1 MSESAAAKPRVRVP
15 AYRTEVDAGQQ
26 TPAPAKAEAFSFG
39 DPVPVIDGYD
49 FFYTG
54 CWMLGSEWYE
64 PPVDFP
70 ALAQTYRAT
79 AHHGSALQV
88 KRNILVGSFIPHP
101 LLSRQAFSA
110 LVTDYLVFGNCY
122 LERIFGRLGKLLALR
137 PSRAKYVRRGAD
149 LARYFWVPN
158 WSERSEF
165 APDSVIHLLEP
176 DINQEVYGVP
186 DYLGALQS
194 IYLNENATLFRRKYY
209 LNGSHA
215 GFVMYVSDEAQNQED
230 IDAMRSALKESKGVG
245 NFRNLFLY
253 SPKGKK
259 DGIQIIPISEVAA
272 KDEFASIK
280 NITRDDQLAGHR
292 IPPQLMGV
300 IPNNTGGFGDVE
312 KAARVFVTNEL
323 EPLQAILS
331 EINDHVGQ
339 EVVRFRPYSLDAAS
353 SSSAEPLL

>member
-1 MSESAAAKPRVRVP
+1 MSELAEKPRVRVP
-15 AYRTEVDAGQQ
+15 AYQVEAKA
-26 TPAPAKAEAFSFG
+26 PARAKAEAFSFG

-54 CWMLGSEWYE
+54 CWMLGTEWYE

-70 ALAQTYRAT
+70 ALSQTYRAT
-79 AHHGSALQV
+79 AHHGSAIQV
-88 KRNILVGSFIPHP
+88 KRNILVRSFVPHR

-110 LVTDYLVFGNCY
+110 LATDYLVFGNCY
-122 LERIFGRLGKLLALR
+122 LERIFGRLGKLLELR
-137 PSRAKYVRRGAD
+137 PARAKYVRRGAD
-149 LARYFWVPN
+149 LERYFWVPN
-158 WSERSEF
+158 WAERSEF
-165 APDSVIHLLEP
+165 PEGSVIHLLEP

-215 GFVMYVSDEAQNQED
+215 GFIMYVSDAAQNQED
-230 IDAMRSALKESKGVG
+230 IDAMREALKESKGVG

-253 SPKGKK
+253 SPNGKK

-292 IPPQLMGV
+292 IPPQLMGI
-300 IPNNTGGFGDVE
+300 IPNNTGGFGDIE

-323 EPLQAILS
+323 EPLQATLS
-331 EINDHVGQ
+331 GINDHLGE
-339 EVVRFRPYSLDAAS
+339 EVIRFQPYSLDAAQAAAS
-353 SSSAEPLL
+353 TPAL